1 MPGVISYISE
11 NPIYV
16 ISNII
21 IICIW
26 CAFADIVH
34 EHKYRYRVNIIVHA
48 VVTLLYF
55 IPCVFPLKG
64 IIGVAFYFVMLLI
77 QALIL
82 YRDSFARKLLSVV
95 IILLAMLTAELINML
110 VFFSPDYIE
119 YGAISSTPYYQIL
132 NFSTYTFLTI
142 AILLSA
148 AVFLKKSEGKRK
160 YPLSYS
166 LLLFIAFAI
175 ETALI
180 CPWTFALTG
189 DDPTQTH
196 FLLIVIFLCI
206 VGNSALFITIRA
218 MQSKSDLKAENRSL
232 ETMVK
237 TQEEYYSA
245 LTDQYED
252 IRKMRHDIANHMY
265 TISILLED
273 GKGDEAAEYARELS
287 ERQHYSSSL
296 GNCENHVLDA
306 FLHHR
311 IEELSEI
318 GIKTDVK
325 IKLRQNTNVSN
336 CDLISVFG
344 NLLDNAAE
352 ACSTNT
358 DAEISIVSELRGNY
372 LFISVENPMPD
383 STKEKKRRIPELERG
398 LGTKILQNLAEKYD
412 GDFKCEAADGM
423 HSATVLLKAFNDT

>member
-1 MPGVISYISE
+1 MPAVISYISE
-11 NPIYV
+11 NLIYV

-21 IICIW
+21 IIWIW

-48 VVTLLYF
+48 VVTLVYF
-55 IPCVFPLKG
+55 IPCAFPLKG
-64 IIGVAFYFVMLLI
+64 ITGIAFYFVMLLS

-82 YRDSFARKLLSVV
+82 YRDSFARKLLSV
-95 IILLAMLTAELINML
+95 IITLLTMLTAELINML
-110 VFFSPDYIE
+110 VFFSPDYIV
-119 YGAISSTPYYQIL
+119 YGAISSTPYYQVL
-132 NFSTYTFLTI
+132 NFSTYTFITV

-166 LLLFIAFAI
+166 LLLFISFAL
-175 ETALI
+175 ETILI
-180 CPWTFALTG
+180 CPWTFSLTG
-189 DDPTQTH
+189 DDHAQTH

-218 MQSKSDLKAENRSL
+218 MQSRSDLKAENRSL

-245 LTDQYED
+245 LTEQYED

-265 TISILLED
+265 TINILLED
-273 GKGDEAAEYARELS
+273 GKADEAAEYAKELS
-287 ERQHYSSSL
+287 ERQHRSSSL

-311 IEELSEI
+311 IEELTEK

-325 IKLRQNTNVSN
+325 ISLPQNTDISN

-352 ACSTNT
+352 ACSNT
-358 DAEISIVSELRGNY
+358 ANAEISIASELRGNY
-372 LFISVENPMPD
+372 LFISVKNPMPNG
-383 STKEKKRRIPELERG
+383 TEAKKRRIPELERG

-412 GDFKCEAADGM
+412 GDFQCEASDGM
-423 HSATVLLKAFNDT
+423 HFATILLKAFNGN